1 MTFLSIN
8 EMTSAISLADSLDAV
23 IPNKQSSVE
32 HFPGYRLL
40 QLGEEAKVSWQ
51 WYFRWDIFITET
63 DLIEVTLDC
72 H

>member
-40 QLGEEAKVSWQ
+40 QLGEEAKVWN
-51 WYFRWDIFITET
+51 EK
-63 DLIEVTLDC
+63 
-72 H
+72 